1 MNIDILLQRV
11 LDYHWNDAVQK
22 CLEIHGLEL
31 FVDYRGGFGKHI
43 DSWTAAPVG
52 DQSKKNESVER
63 MISLGTL

>member
-1 MNIDILLQRV
+1 MIACGML
-11 LDYHWNDAVQK
+11 AVQK

-63 MISLGTL
+63 MISLGTHAVFKS